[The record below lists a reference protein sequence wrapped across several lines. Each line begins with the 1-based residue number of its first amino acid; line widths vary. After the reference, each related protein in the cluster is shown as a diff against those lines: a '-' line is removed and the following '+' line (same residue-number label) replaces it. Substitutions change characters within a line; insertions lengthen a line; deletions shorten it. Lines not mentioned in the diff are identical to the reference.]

1 MQTFKELVK
10 FKGMTQ
16 VELAEKVG
24 CSTRVIS
31 YWIKGRNVP
40 SLKEAYYLACALGVS
55 LEDLALVFIYGA
67 EKERGGQATDGL

>member
-1 MQTFKELVK
+1 MQTFRELVK
-10 FKGMTQ
+10 SKGMTQ
-16 VELAEKVG
+16 AELAEKVG

-67 EKERGGQATDGL
+67 EKERGGQAMDGL